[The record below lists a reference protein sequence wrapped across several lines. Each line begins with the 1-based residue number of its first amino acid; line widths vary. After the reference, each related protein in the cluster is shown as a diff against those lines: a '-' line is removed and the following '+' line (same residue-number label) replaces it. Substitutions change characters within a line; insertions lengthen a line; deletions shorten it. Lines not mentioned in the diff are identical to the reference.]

1 MEAVTDV
8 AKMLERLHQLLEQV
22 DEIDRLATQIIDAGQ
37 TQQLDV
43 LLRAKR
49 ALCEKIF
56 ETASGIGASA
66 DLETVEQVMADLRRM
81 QESHERLVH
90 RIATARQQ
98 AAGLLAEAQKH
109 QAAVDAYVGRR
120 AA

>member
-1 MEAVTDV
+1 VDAIIDV
-8 AKMLERLHQLLEQV
+8 PQMLEHLKQLLEQV
-22 DEIDRLATQIIDAGQ
+22 DEIDRLAAQMVDAGQ

-56 ETASGIGASA
+56 ERASEIGASA
-66 DLETVEQVMADLRRM
+66 DLKTVELVMADLRRM
-81 QESHERLVH
+81 QDAHEGLVR
-90 RIATARQQ
+90 RIA
-98 AAGLLAEAQKH
+98 AAKGEAEEILAEAQKH